1 MELFSSWTGS
11 DFLLFYTT
19 LLGLSAVAAWWWI
32 PAQLRPAGRLS
43 ESLDAEDLA
52 VLAGGQSRF
61 ADSLLA
67 DLFVRGGL
75 AGVDD
80 GKLEVVQRSIPASP
94 AGKVLLAYGAPIALK
109 DARQVLAAHAER
121 VAARLRRA
129 GLLLRSDELARLR
142 WFTVAPFIALL
153 LLGIYRQRAGSALGE
168 PTGYLVI
175 LMVLTAV
182 LVVVRFVQFDARTRA
197 GLAVVAREQARAS
210 RLSRAPQ
217 PDEVATAV
225 ALFGTGVL
233 VGTPWE
239 PVHAMRKQDGSGGD
253 SSFTSDSTGDSGGD
267 GGGGCGG
274 CGG

>member
-253 SSFTSDSTGDSGGD
+253 SSFTSDSSGDSGGD